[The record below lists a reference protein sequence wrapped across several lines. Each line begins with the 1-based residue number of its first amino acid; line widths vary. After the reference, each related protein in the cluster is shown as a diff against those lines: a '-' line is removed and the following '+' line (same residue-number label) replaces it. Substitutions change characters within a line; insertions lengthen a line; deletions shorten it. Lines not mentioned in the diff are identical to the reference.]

1 MANATDT
8 ESRRATERFQAVADA
23 YYVLSDASRRREY
36 DALYSSRSFDEKTE
50 DPSSSN
56 NFFAQFVNM
65 FGGGSERAAP
75 QPERPDAEGTF
86 ADVFEEVRHPASP
99 QNYH

>member
-1 MANATDT
+1 M
-8 ESRRATERFQAVADA
+8 
-23 YYVLSDASRRREY
+23 LSDVSRRREY
-36 DALYSSRSFDEKTE
+36 DTLYSSRSFDEKTA

-56 NFFAQFVNM
+56 NFFAQFANI

-86 ADVFEEVRHPASP
+86 ADVFEEVRHPAPS
-99 QNYH
+99 QSLI